1 MTQETKAGG
10 HNTTVVNVSAGLLR
24 GAIRDEIRQQLP
36 ATDAPEAD
44 ARSFSLEFPAWVGI
58 SGLTF
63 LAQQAWCFYAHSPAV
78 AGSAVS
84 RGFFPCPLSAVSS
97 TAQGIGHMIGAAF
110 GLVLFALAR
119 PNTEGLRGVLKGMLA
134 LLVVEAVVL
143 LALNSGI
150 R

>member
-1 MTQETKAGG
+1 MTQETQAGG

-36 ATDAPEAD
+36 AVPEAD

-119 PNTEGLRGVLKGMLA
+119 PNTEGLRVVLKGMLA

-143 LALNSGI
+143 LVLNSGI